1 MVEEQI
7 VNEEKVETPEPAQF
21 KEEGDELLVHI
32 GDDKSEEAPEA
43 DPDEGQAVEDKAEV
57 EEVVT
62 EAEYEAPEEYKGKTQ
77 EELIA
82 MVQSGSQKISEMGN
96 EKADLKKQLD
106 KVNLTP
112 EELREQLKA
121 SEVKTLLDQ
130 EREKLMDIDP
140 DVVSKEELRN
150 QQRLVNELSDEYST
164 KSHAESIRDIVQSGE
179 NKAFKVAQK
188 DKLQKDY
195 ELTAEE
201 VTNVDAVA
209 ENNYLENGKL
219 TERSYQHAMLSI
231 YGAERMVKSAEM
243 KAEAKARTDIM
254 TASAKPQAGV
264 DASAPGTSGNYV
276 SIDKL
281 ISSPSEMKKYVATH
295 TPEQVAALQDKLKQ
309 LM

>member
-164 KSHAESIRDIVQSGE
+164 KSHAESIREIVQSGE

-201 VTNVDAVA
+201 VTNVDTVA

-219 TERSYQHAMLSI
+219 TERSYQHAMLSV
-231 YGAERMVKSAEM
+231 YGAERITKASEM
-243 KAEAKARTDIM
+243 KGNEQARKDIM
-254 TASAKPQAGV
+254 TASEKTQVGV
-264 DASAPGTSGNYV
+264 DASAPGVGGSYV
-276 SIDKL
+276 NIDEL
-281 ISSPSEMKKYVATH
+281 IASPTMLADYVKTH
-295 TPEQVAALQDKLKQ
+295 TTEQVAKLQDKIKN